1 MMRSLWT
8 AATGMVAQQTNIDV
22 ISNNLANVNTTG
34 FKKSRAE
41 FEDLMYQTLAVAG
54 TLNEGGNRLPT
65 GFQVGMGVRPVSVHK
80 FFSQGSF
87 NNTGNSLDMAIEGQG
102 FFRLTDPNG
111 NDVYTRAGNFKL
123 DNNGRIVNANGYPL
137 QPEFTVPTDATTIT
151 ITEKG
156 RISASDSSGNEL
168 AGADITIF
176 NFVNPAGLNAMG
188 RNLYMETEGS
198 GAPLQG
204 TPGDTNFG
212 TIAQGYLET
221 SNVEMVDE
229 MVGLIIGQRAY
240 EVNSKAMT
248 TSDTMLQTAINVKR

>member
-22 ISNNLANVNTTG
+22 ISNNLANVNTTA

-41 FEDLMYQTLAVAG
+41 FEDLMYQTLSIAG

-65 GFQVGMGVRPVSVHK
+65 GFQVGMGVRPVTVHK

-87 NNTGNSLDMAIEGQG
+87 QNTGNSLDVAIEGQG
-102 FFRLTDPNG
+102 FFRLNQNG
-111 NDVYTRAGNFKL
+111 EDVYTRAGNFKL

-137 QPEFTVPTDATTIT
+137 QPEFTVPTDAVTVV

-156 RISASDSSGNEL
+156 HLAALDKAGNEL
-168 AGADITIF
+168 AGTDLTIY
-176 NFVNPAGLNAMG
+176 NFVNPSGLKALG
-188 RNLYMETEGS
+188 RNLYSETEGS
-198 GAPLQG
+198 GAATQG

-212 TIAQGYLET
+212 TLAQGFLE
-221 SNVEMVDE
+221 SANVEMVDE

-248 TSDTMLQTAINVKR
+248 TSDAILQTAINVKR

>member
-22 ISNNLANVNTTG
+22 ISNNLANVNTTA

-41 FEDLMYQTLAVAG
+41 FEDLMYQTLSVAG
-54 TLNEGGNRLPT
+54 TLNASGDRLPT

-87 NNTGNSLDMAIEGQG
+87 KNTGNTLDIAIEGQG
-102 FFRLTDPNG
+102 FFKLNQDG
-111 NDVYTRAGNFKL
+111 EDVYTRAGNFKL
-123 DNNGRIVNANGYPL
+123 DNNGRIVNANGYAL
-137 QPEFTVPTDATTIT
+137 QPEFTVPNTATTVT

-156 RISASDSSGNEL
+156 RISALDSNGQEL
-168 AGADITIF
+168 AAADIPIY
-176 NFVNPAGLNAMG
+176 NFVNPAGLKAMG
-188 RNLYMETEGS
+188 RNVYVETDGS
-198 GAPLQG
+198 GAATQG
-204 TPGDTNFG
+204 TPGDDNFG
-212 TIAQGYLET
+212 TLAQGYLET

-248 TSDTMLQTAINVKR
+248 TSDSLLQTAINVKR

>member
-1 MMRSLWT
+1 MIRSLWT

-41 FEDLMYQTLAVAG
+41 FEDLMYQSLSIAG

-65 GFQVGMGVRPVSVHK
+65 GFQVGMGVRPVTVHK

-87 NNTGNSLDMAIEGQG
+87 QNTGNSLDIAIEGQG
-102 FFRLTDPNG
+102 FFRLNQNG
-111 NDVYTRAGNFKL
+111 DDVYTRAGNFKL

-137 QPEFTVPTDATTIT
+137 QPEFTVPAETVSVVV
-151 ITEKG
+151 TEKG
-156 RISASDSSGNEL
+156 HLAALDKAGNEL
-168 AGADITIF
+168 AGTDITIF
-176 NFVNPAGLNAMG
+176 NFANPAGLKALG
-188 RNLYMETEGS
+188 RNLFSETDGS
-198 GAPLQG
+198 GAATQG

-212 TIAQGYLET
+212 TLAQGFLET

-248 TSDTMLQTAINVKR
+248 TSDAILQTAINVKR

>member
-1 MMRSLWT
+1 MIRSLWT

-41 FEDLMYQTLAVAG
+41 FEDLMYQSLSIAG

-87 NNTGNSLDMAIEGQG
+87 QNTGNSLDIAIEGQG
-102 FFRLTDPNG
+102 FFRLNQNG
-111 NDVYTRAGNFKL
+111 DDVYTRAGNFKL

-137 QPEFTVPTDATTIT
+137 QPEFTVPAETVSVVV
-151 ITEKG
+151 TEKG
-156 RISASDSSGNEL
+156 HLAALDKAGNEL
-168 AGADITIF
+168 AGTDITIF
-176 NFVNPAGLNAMG
+176 NFANPAGLKALG
-188 RNLYMETEGS
+188 RNLFSETDGS
-198 GAPLQG
+198 GAATQG

-212 TIAQGYLET
+212 TLAQGFLET

-248 TSDTMLQTAINVKR
+248 TSDAILQTAINVKR

>member
-8 AATGMVAQQTNIDV
+8 AATGMVAQQTHIDV
-22 ISNNLANVNTTG
+22 LSNNLANVNTVG

-41 FEDLMYQTLAVAG
+41 FEDLMYQTMSIAG
-54 TLNEGGNRLPT
+54 ALNEGGNRLPT
-65 GFQVGMGVRPVSVHK
+65 GFQVGMGVRPVTVHK
-80 FFSQGSF
+80 FFSEGALQ
-87 NNTGNSLDMAIEGQG
+87 NTGNQLDISIEGQG
-102 FFRLTDPNG
+102 FFRLNQNG

-137 QPEFTVPTDATTIT
+137 QPEFTIPSGTATVV

-156 RISASDSSGNEL
+156 HISAMDKAGTEL
-168 AGADITIF
+168 AGADITIY
-176 NFVNPAGLNAMG
+176 NFVNPAGLNAQG
-188 RNLYMETEGS
+188 RNLYTETDGS
-198 GAPLQG
+198 GAATAG

-212 TIAQGYLET
+212 TLAQGFLEG

-240 EVNSKAMT
+240 EVNSKALT

>member
-8 AATGMVAQQTNIDV
+8 AATGMVAQQTHIDV
-22 ISNNLANVNTTG
+22 LSNNLANVNTVG

-41 FEDLMYQTLAVAG
+41 FEDLMYQTMSIAG
-54 TLNEGGNRLPT
+54 ALNEGGNRLPT
-65 GFQVGMGVRPVSVHK
+65 GFQVGMGVRPVTVHK
-80 FFSQGSF
+80 FFSQGAF
-87 NNTGNSLDMAIEGQG
+87 QNTGNQLDISIEGQG
-102 FFRLTDPNG
+102 FFRLNQDG

-137 QPEFTVPTDATTIT
+137 QPEFTIPSGTSTVV

-156 RISASDSSGNEL
+156 HISAMDKAGTEL
-168 AGADITIF
+168 AGADITIY
-176 NFVNPAGLNAMG
+176 NFVNPAGLNAQG
-188 RNLYMETEGS
+188 RNLYTETDGS
-198 GAPLQG
+198 GAATAG

-212 TIAQGYLET
+212 TLAQGFLEG

-240 EVNSKAMT
+240 EVNSKALT

>member
-22 ISNNLANVNTTG
+22 ISNNLANVNTTA

-41 FEDLMYQTLAVAG
+41 FEDLMYQTLSVAG
-54 TLNEGGNRLPT
+54 TLNESGNRLPT

-87 NNTGNSLDMAIEGQG
+87 KNTGNTLDMAIEGQG
-102 FFRLTDPNG
+102 FFRLNQDG

-137 QPEFTVPTDATTIT
+137 QPEFTVPDTAVTVT

-156 RISASDSSGNEL
+156 RIAALDSNGQEL
-168 AGADITIF
+168 AAADIPTY
-176 NFVNPAGLNAMG
+176 NFVNPAGLKAMG
-188 RNLYMETEGS
+188 RNIYVETDGS
-198 GAPLQG
+198 GAATQG
-204 TPGDTNFG
+204 TPGDDNFG
-212 TIAQGYLET
+212 TLAQGYLEM

-248 TSDTMLQTAINVKR
+248 TSDALLQTAINVKR

>member
-8 AATGMVAQQTNIDV
+8 AATGMVAQQTHIDV
-22 ISNNLANVNTTG
+22 LSNNLANVNTVG

-41 FEDLMYQTLAVAG
+41 FEDLMYQTMSIAG

-65 GFQVGMGVRPVSVHK
+65 GFQVGMGVRPVTVHK
-80 FFSQGSF
+80 FFAQGAF
-87 NNTGNSLDMAIEGQG
+87 QNTGNQLDISIEGQG
-102 FFRLTDPNG
+102 FFKLNQDG

-137 QPEFTVPTDATTIT
+137 QPEFTVPSGTATLV

-156 RISASDSSGNEL
+156 HISAMDKAGTEL
-168 AGADITIF
+168 SGADITIY
-176 NFVNPAGLNAMG
+176 NFVNPAGLNAQG
-188 RNLYMETEGS
+188 RNLYTETDGS
-198 GAPLQG
+198 GAATSG

-212 TIAQGYLET
+212 TLAQGFLEG

-240 EVNSKAMT
+240 EVNSKALT

>member
-1 MMRSLWT
+1 MMRALWT

-22 ISNNLANVNTTG
+22 ISNNLANVNTTA

-41 FEDLMYQTLAVAG
+41 FEDLMYQTLSVAG
-54 TLNEGGNRLPT
+54 TLNESGNRLPT

-87 NNTGNSLDMAIEGQG
+87 KNTGNTLDMAIEGQG
-102 FFRLTDPNG
+102 FFRLNQDG

-137 QPEFTVPTDATTIT
+137 QPEFTVPDTAVTVT

-156 RISASDSSGNEL
+156 RISALDSNGHEL
-168 AGADITIF
+168 AAADIPTY
-176 NFVNPAGLNAMG
+176 NFVNPAGLKAMG
-188 RNLYMETEGS
+188 RNIYVETDGR
-198 GAPLQG
+198 GAATQG
-204 TPGDTNFG
+204 TPGDNNFG
-212 TIAQGYLET
+212 TLAQGYLEM

-248 TSDTMLQTAINVKR
+248 TSDSLLQTAINVKR

>member
-22 ISNNLANVNTTG
+22 ISNNLANVNTTA

-41 FEDLMYQTLAVAG
+41 FEDLMYQTLSVAG

-65 GFQVGMGVRPVSVHK
+65 GFQVGMGVRPVTVHK

-87 NNTGNSLDMAIEGQG
+87 QNTGNSLDIAIEGQG
-102 FFRLTDPNG
+102 FFKLNQNG
-111 NDVYTRAGNFKL
+111 DDVYTRSGNFKL

-137 QPEFTVPTDATTIT
+137 QPEFTVPPEASSLV

-156 RISASDSSGNEL
+156 HIAALDKSGNEL
-168 AGADITIF
+168 AGADITTY
-176 NFVNPAGLNAMG
+176 NFVNPSGLNALG
-188 RNLYMETEGS
+188 RNLYTETEGS
-198 GAPLQG
+198 GAATQG

-212 TIAQGYLET
+212 TLAQGFLES

-248 TSDTMLQTAINVKR
+248 TSDTILSTAINVKR

>member
-8 AATGMVAQQTNIDV
+8 AATGMVAQQTHIDV
-22 ISNNLANVNTTG
+22 LSNNLANVNTTG

-41 FEDLMYQTLAVAG
+41 FEDLMYQTMNIAG
-54 TLNEGGNRLPT
+54 ALNEGGNRLPT
-65 GFQVGMGVRPVSVHK
+65 GFQVGMGVRPVTVHK
-80 FFSQGSF
+80 FFSQGAF
-87 NNTGNSLDMAIEGQG
+87 QNTGNQLDISIEGQG
-102 FFRLTDPNG
+102 FFRLNQNG
-111 NDVYTRAGNFKL
+111 EDVYTRAGNFKL

-137 QPEFTVPTDATTIT
+137 QPEFTVPTNTANVV

-156 RISASDSSGNEL
+156 HISAMDKAGTEI
-168 AGADITIF
+168 AGADITIY
-176 NFVNPAGLNAMG
+176 NFVNPAGLNAQG
-188 RNLYMETEGS
+188 RNLYSETDAS
-198 GAPLQG
+198 GAAIAG

-212 TIAQGYLET
+212 TLAQGFLEG

-240 EVNSKAMT
+240 EVNSKALT

>member
-1 MMRSLWT
+1 
-8 AATGMVAQQTNIDV
+8 MVAQQTNIDV
-22 ISNNLANVNTTG
+22 ISNNLANVNTTA

-41 FEDLMYQTLAVAG
+41 FEDLMYQTQTVAG

-65 GFQVGMGVRPVSVHK
+65 GYQVGMGVRPVTVHK

-87 NNTGNSLDMAIEGQG
+87 SNTGNTLDIAIEGQG
-102 FFRLTDPNG
+102 FFKLDQNG

-137 QPEFTVPTDATTIT
+137 QPEFTVPTETSTLT

-156 RISASDSSGNEL
+156 RLSALDVSGKEI
-168 AGADITIF
+168 AGADLTTY
-176 NFVNPAGLNAMG
+176 NFVNPAGLKATG
-188 RNLYMETEGS
+188 RNLYVETDGS
-198 GAPLQG
+198 GAPIQG

-212 TIAQGYLET
+212 TLAQGYLET

-248 TSDTMLQTAINVKR
+248 TSDSMLQTAINVKR

>member
-41 FEDLMYQTLAVAG
+41 FEDLMYQTLSVAG
-54 TLNEGGNRLPT
+54 TLNESGNRLPT
-65 GFQVGMGVRPVSVHK
+65 GFQVGMGVRPVTVHK

-87 NNTGNSLDMAIEGQG
+87 KNTGNTMDIAIEGQG
-102 FFRLTDPNG
+102 FFKLNQDG
-111 NDVYTRAGNFKL
+111 NDVYTRAGNFKP

-137 QPEFTVPTDATTIT
+137 QPEFTIPDTAVTLT

-156 RISASDSSGNEL
+156 RISALDANGQEL
-168 AGADITIF
+168 AAADIPIY
-176 NFVNPAGLNAMG
+176 NFVNPAGLKAMG
-188 RNLYMETEGS
+188 RNVYVETDGS
-198 GAPLQG
+198 GAATQG
-204 TPGDTNFG
+204 TPGDDNFG
-212 TIAQGYLET
+212 TLAQGYLET

-248 TSDTMLQTAINVKR
+248 TSDALLQTAINVKR

>member
-22 ISNNLANVNTTG
+22 ISNNLANVNTTA

-41 FEDLMYQTLAVAG
+41 FEDLMYQTLSVAG
-54 TLNEGGNRLPT
+54 TLNESGNRLPT

-87 NNTGNSLDMAIEGQG
+87 KNTGNTLDMAIEGQG
-102 FFRLTDPNG
+102 FFRLNQDG

-137 QPEFTVPTDATTIT
+137 QPEFTVPDTAVTVT

-156 RISASDSSGNEL
+156 RIAALDSNGQEL
-168 AGADITIF
+168 AAADIPTY
-176 NFVNPAGLNAMG
+176 NFVNPAGLKAMG
-188 RNLYMETEGS
+188 RNIYVETDGS
-198 GAPLQG
+198 GAATQG
-204 TPGDTNFG
+204 TPGDNNFG
-212 TIAQGYLET
+212 TVAQGYLEM

-248 TSDTMLQTAINVKR
+248 TSDSLLQTAINVKR

>member
-8 AATGMVAQQTNIDV
+8 AATGMVAQQTDIDV

-41 FEDLMYQTLAVAG
+41 FEDLMYQTLSVAG
-54 TLNEGGNRLPT
+54 TLNEAGGRLPT
-65 GFQVGMGVRPVSVHK
+65 GYQVGMGVRPVSVHK

-87 NNTGNSLDMAIEGQG
+87 KNTGNTLDIAIEGQG
-102 FFRLTDPNG
+102 FFKLDQNG

-123 DNNGRIVNANGYPL
+123 DNNGRIVNSNGYPL
-137 QPEFTVPTDATTIT
+137 QPEFTVPTETSTLTVSETGTIT
-151 ITEKG
+151 ALDSKG
-156 RISASDSSGNEL
+156 QTIASAEVP
-168 AGADITIF
+168 IY
-176 NFVNPAGLNAMG
+176 NFVNPAGLKAMG
-188 RNLYMETEGS
+188 RNVYVETDGS
-198 GAPLQG
+198 GAPIQG

-212 TIAQGYLET
+212 TLSQGYLEA

-248 TSDTMLQTAINVKR
+248 TSDSMLQTAINVKR

>member
-22 ISNNLANVNTTG
+22 ISNNLANVNTTA

-41 FEDLMYQTLAVAG
+41 FEDLMYQTLSVAG
-54 TLNEGGNRLPT
+54 TLNESGDRLPT

-87 NNTGNSLDMAIEGQG
+87 KNTGNTLDIAIEGQG
-102 FFRLTDPNG
+102 FFKLNQDG
-111 NDVYTRAGNFKL
+111 EDVYTRAGNFKL

-137 QPEFTVPTDATTIT
+137 QPEFTVPDTATTVT

-156 RISASDSSGNEL
+156 RISALDSSGQEL
-168 AGADITIF
+168 AAADIPIY
-176 NFVNPAGLNAMG
+176 NFVNPAGLKAMG
-188 RNLYMETEGS
+188 RNVYVETDGS
-198 GAPLQG
+198 GAATQG
-204 TPGDTNFG
+204 TPGDDNFG
-212 TIAQGYLET
+212 TLAQGYLET

-248 TSDTMLQTAINVKR
+248 TSDTLLQTAINVKR

>member
-22 ISNNLANVNTTG
+22 ISNNLANVNTTA

-41 FEDLMYQTLAVAG
+41 FEDLMYQTQTVAG

-65 GFQVGMGVRPVSVHK
+65 GYQVGMGVRPVTVHK
-80 FFSQGSF
+80 FFTQGSF
-87 NNTGNSLDMAIEGQG
+87 SNTGNTLDVAIEGQG
-102 FFRLTDPNG
+102 FFKLDQNG

-123 DNNGRIVNANGYPL
+123 DNNGRIVNAYGYPL
-137 QPEFTVPTDATTIT
+137 QPEFTVPTDTSTLTIS
-151 ITEKG
+151 EKG
-156 RISASDSSGNEL
+156 RISALDANGKEI
-168 AGADITIF
+168 AGADLTIY
-176 NFVNPAGLNAMG
+176 NFVNPAGLKATG
-188 RNLYMETEGS
+188 RNLYVETDGS
-198 GAPLQG
+198 GAPTEG

-212 TIAQGYLET
+212 TLAQGYLET

-240 EVNSKAMT
+240 EVNSKSMT
-248 TSDTMLQTAINVKR
+248 TSDSLLQTAINVKR

>member
-22 ISNNLANVNTTG
+22 ISNNLANVNTTA

-41 FEDLMYQTLAVAG
+41 FEDLMYQTLSVAG
-54 TLNEGGNRLPT
+54 TLNESGNRLPT

-87 NNTGNSLDMAIEGQG
+87 KNTGNTLDMAIEGQG
-102 FFRLTDPNG
+102 FFRLNQDG

-137 QPEFTVPTDATTIT
+137 QPEFTVPDTAVTVT

-156 RISASDSSGNEL
+156 RISALDSNGQEL
-168 AGADITIF
+168 AAADIPTY
-176 NFVNPAGLNAMG
+176 NFVNPAGLKAMG
-188 RNLYMETEGS
+188 RNIYVETDGS
-198 GAPLQG
+198 GAATQG
-204 TPGDTNFG
+204 TPGDNNFG
-212 TIAQGYLET
+212 TLAQGYLEM

-248 TSDTMLQTAINVKR
+248 TSDSLLQTAINVKR

>member
-22 ISNNLANVNTTG
+22 ISNNLANVNTTA

-41 FEDLMYQTLAVAG
+41 FEDLMYQTLSVAG
-54 TLNEGGNRLPT
+54 TLNESGNRLPT

-87 NNTGNSLDMAIEGQG
+87 KNTGNTLDIAIEGQG
-102 FFRLTDPNG
+102 FFRLNQDG

-137 QPEFTVPTDATTIT
+137 QPEFTVPDTAVTVT

-156 RISASDSSGNEL
+156 RISALDSNGQEL
-168 AGADITIF
+168 AAADIPTY
-176 NFVNPAGLNAMG
+176 NFVNPAGLKAMG
-188 RNLYMETEGS
+188 RNIYVETDGS
-198 GAPLQG
+198 GAATQG
-204 TPGDTNFG
+204 TPGDNNFG
-212 TIAQGYLET
+212 TLAQGYLEM

-248 TSDTMLQTAINVKR
+248 TSDALLQTAINVKR